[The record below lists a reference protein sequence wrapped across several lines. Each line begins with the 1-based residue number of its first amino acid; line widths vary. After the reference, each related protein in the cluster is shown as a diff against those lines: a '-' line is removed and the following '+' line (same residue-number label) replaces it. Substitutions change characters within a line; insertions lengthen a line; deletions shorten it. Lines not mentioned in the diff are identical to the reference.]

1 LLLRLFEPANAGRRR
16 RSEVAKACAM
26 SRRTEWRER
35 YTDQTSLVKSVQ
47 VDLGSF
53 TSIRDYFES
62 LASIG
67 MAKIRKD
74 LVRSVRFEGAIFE
87 GKY

>member
-1 LLLRLFEPANAGRRR
+1 MF
-16 RSEVAKACAM
+16 
-26 SRRTEWRER
+26 RRTEWRER

-53 TSIRDYFES
+53 MSIQDYFES

-67 MAKIRKD
+67 MARSAKISCGPFVSKA
-74 LVRSVRFEGAIFE
+74 RSWKANIKLTIQNRDGFGRSGPWSTGGA
-87 GKY
+87 